1 MYDGDN
7 AGQNAAVRSSEVISE
22 VGGYPRV
29 AVLPEGLDPDEFLR
43 KYGADSFTRIV
54 EQGTISSTAFKLDM
68 ARQSSQLSSRDG
80 VVSFVTEALKIIA
93 EVKSPVERETYLR
106 ELAGEFDLSLETLV
120 KEMQLLKAE
129 EKTGDKA
136 AGKWNTNINN
146 GRRMFQ
152 TVRRTLPP
160 HIKAEKKLLS
170 YMLIDPG
177 VATQVQNTIL
187 DEFSV
192 EEYAA
197 LAVFLYRYY
206 ASNEEANPAQFISQ
220 LPDQKLVQIAS
231 ELALEVDAMDFKP
244 ELAEECIL
252 KIQRYREEQRLQML
266 PKEMEDAA
274 KHGDFEKLRLLTQ
287 EQLRLRQKLR

>member
-1 MYDGDN
+1 
-7 AGQNAAVRSSEVISE
+7 
-22 VGGYPRV
+22 
-29 AVLPEGLDPDEFLR
+29 
-43 KYGADSFTRIV
+43 
-54 EQGTISSTAFKLDM
+54 
-68 ARQSSQLSSRDG
+68 
-80 VVSFVTEALKIIA
+80 
-93 EVKSPVERETYLR
+93 
-106 ELAGEFDLSLETLV
+106 
-120 KEMQLLKAE
+120 MQLLKAE